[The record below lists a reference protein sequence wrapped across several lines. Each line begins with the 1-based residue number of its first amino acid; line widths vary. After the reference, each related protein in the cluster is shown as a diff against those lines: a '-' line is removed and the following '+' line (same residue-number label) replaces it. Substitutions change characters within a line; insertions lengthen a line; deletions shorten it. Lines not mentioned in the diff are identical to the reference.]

1 MEQTEKVAMTVMTDV
16 RMLILL
22 VMTTIVVPPES
33 VLGGEV
39 SVSRHFKGDI
49 FSQQGNNNKILATHL
64 VATENTPYSAVLRE
78 KSWTVD
84 RKKEESNTEA
94 EDLNFDVRATLPCLH
109 ISSNYNQICYQ
120 IVIRFVLMNPQFLF
134 AN

>member
-1 MEQTEKVAMTVMTDV
+1 MEQTEKVATTVMTDV

-49 FSQQGNNNKILATHL
+49 FSQQGNNNKILATLL
-64 VATENTPYSAVLRE
+64 VATENTPYLVLRK

-84 RKKEESNTEA
+84 KKREDSNTEA
-94 EDLNFDVRATLPCLH
+94 EALNFSIFEQHSLAHLIQLQSDLF
-109 ISSNYNQICYQ
+109 SNCK
-120 IVIRFVLMNPQFLF
+120 IRFFLMNPQFLF
-134 AN
+134 TN

>member
-1 MEQTEKVAMTVMTDV
+1 MEQTEKVATTVMTDV

-22 VMTTIVVPPES
+22 VMTTILVPPES

-49 FSQQGNNNKILATHL
+49 FSQQGNNYKILASLL
-64 VATENTPYSAVLRE
+64 VATENTPYLVLQ
-78 KSWTVD
+78 SWTVD
-84 RKKEESNTEA
+84 KKEKIQNTEA
-94 EDLNFDVRATLPCLH
+94 EALNFSIFDQHSLAHLIQLQ
-109 ISSNYNQICYQ
+109 SDLFSNCT
-120 IVIRFVLMNPQFLF
+120 IRFVLMNLQFFF

>member
-22 VMTTIVVPPES
+22 VMTTILVPPES

-49 FSQQGNNNKILATHL
+49 FSQQGNNNKILASFL
-64 VATENTPYSAVLRE
+64 VATENTPYLAVLRE

-84 RKKEESNTEA
+84 RNEK
-94 EDLNFDVRATLPCLH
+94 RAT
-109 ISSNYNQICYQ
+109 
-120 IVIRFVLMNPQFLF
+120 
-134 AN
+134 

>member
-49 FSQQGNNNKILATHL
+49 FSQQGNNNKILATLL
-64 VATENTPYSAVLRE
+64 VATENTPYLVRE

-84 RKKEESNTEA
+84 RKEK
-94 EDLNFDVRATLPCLH
+94 RATREQH
-109 ISSNYNQICYQ
+109 RS
-120 IVIRFVLMNPQFLF
+120 RGFEF
-134 AN
+134 

>member
-49 FSQQGNNNKILATHL
+49 FSQQGNNNKILASLL
-64 VATENTPYSAVLRE
+64 VATENTPYLVVLCE

-84 RKKEESNTEA
+84 KKEKI
-94 EDLNFDVRATLPCLH
+94 ATQKQRL
-109 ISSNYNQICYQ
+109 
-120 IVIRFVLMNPQFLF
+120 
-134 AN
+134 

>member
-1 MEQTEKVAMTVMTDV
+1 MTVMTDV

-49 FSQQGNNNKILATHL
+49 FSQQGNNNKILASLL
-64 VATENTPYSAVLRE
+64 VATENTPYLVLRK

-84 RKKEESNTEA
+84 KKREDSNTEA
-94 EDLNFDVRATLPCLH
+94 EALNFSIFEQHSLADLIQLQ
-109 ISSNYNQICYQ
+109 SDLFSNCK
-120 IVIRFVLMNPQFLF
+120 IRFVLMNLQFFF

>member
-22 VMTTIVVPPES
+22 VTTTIVVPPES

-49 FSQQGNNNKILATHL
+49 FSQQGNNNKILASFL
-64 VATENTPYSAVLRE
+64 VATENTPYLVLRE

-84 RKKEESNTEA
+84 RNEK
-94 EDLNFDVRATLPCLH
+94 RATQKQRL
-109 ISSNYNQICYQ
+109 
-120 IVIRFVLMNPQFLF
+120 
-134 AN
+134 

>member
-49 FSQQGNNNKILATHL
+49 FSQQGNNNKILASLL
-64 VATENTPYSAVLRE
+64 VATENTPYLVLRE

-84 RKKEESNTEA
+84 KKEKI
-94 EDLNFDVRATLPCLH
+94 ATQKQRL
-109 ISSNYNQICYQ
+109 
-120 IVIRFVLMNPQFLF
+120 
-134 AN
+134 